1 MNVSDRILV
10 LYEGEIVGEFAPRET
25 TVEQLGLYMAGARP
39 QPASGRVRKPGKSSN
54 LPERTAFMM
63 ARIRKLIQKPGFD
76 SLVASIA
83 AIGIGLIFGLIL
95 LIVFNPEKSIYGFG
109 QILFAGSVQ
118 LANFPRSSTRLH
130 P

>member
-1 MNVSDRILV
+1 
-10 LYEGEIVGEFAPRET
+10 
-25 TVEQLGLYMAGARP
+25 
-39 QPASGRVRKPGKSSN
+39 
-54 LPERTAFMM
+54 MM

-109 QILFAGSVQ
+109 QILFAGVSFSWQ
-118 LANFPRSSTRLH
+118 IFQGPHQAAP
-130 P
+130 